1 MSHRMILNETSYFGA
16 GARAELVGEVKR
28 RGYKKALVVT
38 DAVLVK
44 AGTVAKVTSLMDAAG
59 LAYELFDKVM
69 PNPTIGVVKEGFG
82 HPQSEKVVDEL
93 RRFGPGSADS
103 LIFASSRRPDVAYSS
118 EYVWQA
124 ALTAANVKDFRFH
137 DLRHTCASYLAQ
149 NGATLLEIGEIL
161 GVSESRVCQIHG
173 QLKKTLRT
181 MLDDDAPLFQAV
193 A

>member
-69 PNPTIGVVKEGFG
+69 PNPTIGVVKDGVAAFAKAKADYLVAIG
-82 HPQSEKVVDEL
+82 GGSPQDTAKAI
-93 RRFGPGSADS
+93 GSAP
-103 LIFASSRRPDVAYSS
+103 RRPPHHMIASIGRVSRLAGL
-118 EYVWQA
+118 A
-124 ALTAANVKDFRFH
+124 KAL
-137 DLRHTCASYLAQ
+137 
-149 NGATLLEIGEIL
+149 
-161 GVSESRVCQIHG
+161 
-173 QLKKTLRT
+173 
-181 MLDDDAPLFQAV
+181 
-193 A
+193 